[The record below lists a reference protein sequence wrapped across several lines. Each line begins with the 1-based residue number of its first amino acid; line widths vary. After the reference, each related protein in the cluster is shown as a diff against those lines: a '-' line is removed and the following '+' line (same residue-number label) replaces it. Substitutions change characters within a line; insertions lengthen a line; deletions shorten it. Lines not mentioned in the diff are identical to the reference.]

1 MMSQEIELI
10 LGSGRV
16 AQINSQ
22 SIVVLHMRY
31 FLFFFFL
38 YLYLIATS
46 NAANDSYCH
55 SIRNSDQKNFCL
67 ALAKNQDS
75 YCYSIREP
83 DSKNL
88 CLAQTKNQKSYCY
101 SIKTSD
107 IKNHCIAILK

>member
-10 LGSGRV
+10 LGNGRV

-22 SIVVLHMRY
+22 SIVVLPMRY
-31 FLFFFFL
+31 FAFFFFL
-38 YLYLIATS
+38 YLYSIATS
-46 NAANDSYCH
+46 NAANDSHCY

-67 ALAKNQDS
+67 ALVKKQDT

-88 CLAQTKNQKSYCY
+88 CLAQIKNQKSYCY